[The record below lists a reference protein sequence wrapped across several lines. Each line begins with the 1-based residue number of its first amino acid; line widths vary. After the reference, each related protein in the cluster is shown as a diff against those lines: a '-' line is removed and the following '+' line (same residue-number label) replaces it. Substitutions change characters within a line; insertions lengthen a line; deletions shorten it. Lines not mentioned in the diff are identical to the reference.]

1 MRTMLLALVT
11 SSLLMSAAHAQS
23 TAKPG
28 ASAQPRTEEE
38 KAFYALGFS
47 FGQSLAVLQLSPAE
61 LEVLKRGLTDAR
73 AGAPAAVDVAQYEPK
88 LQDIA
93 RARQGKANEASLAKA
108 AQEKGAQ
115 KLPSGV
121 IYREVQPG
129 SGRSPTASDTVK
141 VNYRG
146 TLITGEEF
154 DSSYKRNAPIEFSLD
169 GVIPC
174 WTEGLQR
181 MKVGGKAKLTCP
193 AKQAYGPRPPPDS
206 RIPPDAVLQFDVELL
221 AIGGAAP
228 GGK

>member
-11 SSLLMSAAHAQS
+11 SSVLMSTAHAQG
-23 TAKPG
+23 TAKPA
-28 ASAQPRTEEE
+28 ASAQPKTEDE
-38 KAFYALGFS
+38 KAFYALGFR
-47 FGQSLAVLQLSPAE
+47 FGESLAVLQLSPSE
-61 LEVLKRGLTDAR
+61 LEVLKRGLGDAR
-73 AGAPAAVDVAQYEPK
+73 AGAPAAVDLAQYEPK

-93 RARQGKANEASLAKA
+93 RGRQGKANEATLARA

-121 IYREVQPG
+121 VYRELQAG
-129 SGRSPTASDTVK
+129 SGRAPAASDTVK

-154 DSSYKRNAPIEFSLD
+154 DSSYKRGEPAEFPLN
-169 GVIPC
+169 GVISC

-193 AKQAYGPRPPPDS
+193 ASKAYGSQPPPGS
-206 RIPPDAVLQFDVELL
+206 RIPPDAVLQFDVELVG
-221 AIGGAAP
+221 IS
-228 GGK
+228 GK